1 MANVFKSFTVDGI
14 TSETGF
20 GAVASSKVQ
29 VVIGLQV
36 ANVGASTATV
46 TATLQDGSVGGDP
59 KIHIVKS
66 VPIPVGASLSL
77 LDGKI
82 IAETTDQVFLTSDI
96 AVDGILSVLEQ
107 DV

>member
-46 TATLQDGSVGGDP
+46 SAYLLDASASSAE
-59 KIHIVKS
+59 IYIVKS

-82 IAETTDQVFLTSDI
+82 IAEVGDIIKVESDV

>member
-1 MANVFKSFTVDGI
+1 MANVFKSHTVDGI
-14 TSETGF
+14 TSKTNFTTVGS
-20 GAVASSKVQ
+20 GKAH

-36 ANVGASTATV
+36 ANVGATTATV
-46 TATLQDGSVGGDP
+46 NAYLLDASASSAE
-59 KIHIVKS
+59 IYIVKS
-66 VPIPVGASLSL
+66 VPVPVGASLSL

>member
-1 MANVFKSFTVDGI
+1 MANTFKRYTLDGI
-14 TSETGF
+14 TSKTNF
-20 GAVASSKVQ
+20 HSAIASNTEN

-46 TATLQDGSVGGDP
+46 HAYLYNGSAD
-59 KIHIVKS
+59 IYIAKS
-66 VPIPVGASLSL
+66 VPIPVGSTLSL

-82 IAETTDQVFLTSDI
+82 ICTTADIVKLESDI

-107 DV
+107 AP

>member
-1 MANVFKSFTVDGI
+1 MANVFKSHTIDGI
-14 TSETGF
+14 TSKTNFTTVGS
-20 GAVASSKVQ
+20 GKAH

-46 TATLQDGSVGGDP
+46 SAYLLDAAASSAE
-59 KIHIVKS
+59 IYIVKS

-82 IAETTDQVFLTSDI
+82 IAEVGDIIKVESDV

>member
-1 MANVFKSFTVDGI
+1 MANVFKSHTIDGI
-14 TSETGF
+14 TSKTNFTTVGS
-20 GAVASSKVQ
+20 GKAH

-66 VPIPVGASLSL
+66 VPIPVGATLSL